1 MNRPTPRALPLS
13 NIQALARHAKNSND
27 ILVLFAGVSAPLPPP
42 LGMSEIV
49 RRGGFG
55 QLGTAG
61 GITLTKNAAA
71 FTAPRFDTT
80 STHTRVGPRVDHFAT
95 VQRTTAIDVVHESFY
110 PAVGDHFRPGMT
122 RQEGNRT
129 FQYYWRVSREMSDL
143 IRQGEQEHLDD
154 ARRAFELTYQ
164 LICNAI
170 NSLAGKPFGPASSPY
185 AAQQLAEAALA
196 RILPN
201 QLGVNPAT
209 WAQVLDRL
217 LQQSKTRD
225 TRQWHALSTG
235 PPVTEGDRVLLPVM
249 TSQTTNVGR
258 VPSNQVV
265 NY

>member
-27 ILVLFAGVSAPLPPP
+27 ILVLFAGVSAPLSPP
-42 LGMSEIV
+42 LGMSEIL

-71 FTAPRFDTT
+71 FTTPRFDTT

-95 VQRTTAIDVVHESFY
+95 VQRTTATDIVHESFY
-110 PAVGDHFRPGMT
+110 PAAGDHFRPGMT

-154 ARRAFELTYQ
+154 ARPARVNDFE
-164 LICNAI
+164 
-170 NSLAGKPFGPASSPY
+170 
-185 AAQQLAEAALA
+185 
-196 RILPN
+196 ILRN
-201 QLGVNPAT
+201 
-209 WAQVLDRL
+209 
-217 LQQSKTRD
+217 RD
-225 TRQWHALSTG
+225 
-235 PPVTEGDRVLLPVM
+235 
-249 TSQTTNVGR
+249 
-258 VPSNQVV
+258 
-265 NY
+265 